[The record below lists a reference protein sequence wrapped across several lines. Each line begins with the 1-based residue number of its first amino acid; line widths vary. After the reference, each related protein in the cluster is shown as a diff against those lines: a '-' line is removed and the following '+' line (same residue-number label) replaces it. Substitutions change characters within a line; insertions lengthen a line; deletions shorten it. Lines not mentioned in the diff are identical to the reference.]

1 MSKKLSIKNIGPIK
15 NIDITLNKVNVFMG
29 QQSSGKS
36 TIAKIISFC
45 AWIEKDI
52 SIHQS
57 FSHYLKDNNFREKLE
72 IFHKMKG
79 YINKDSEI
87 TYVGDAIKLHFKS
100 NKLSLDWIDSRFDY
114 KKCKISYIP
123 SERSMV
129 ILPEMEKVEFPNNY
143 LKSFLFDWFDTRK
156 NYTKDNKLDILNTGL
171 SFYFSEEHKEN
182 HISNDDYDILLSQ
195 ASSGLQTVTPLI
207 TMIDNLI
214 NNIYKQDQKAS
225 YELDEVKANVTQL
238 IISEFILK
246 PVYGSDF
253 LEDRELRKEKI
264 KELNHKIANSDEVVL
279 ECFEKYKEVRA
290 NLFETHRSDLIVEEP
305 EQNLFPSTQ
314 KDLIYNILELIN
326 TQLNHTLSMTTHSP
340 YVLYALNNCILYSI
354 VKKNKQLKNIDLSCK
369 KSEISPELISIY
381 EIKDG
386 EINNIQN
393 EMGLI
398 GDNFFDSQM
407 KEVMDDF
414 YSMLNY
420 L

>member
-1 MSKKLSIKNIGPIK
+1 MSKKLCIRNIGPIK
-15 NIDITLNKVNVFMG
+15 YIDITLNKVNVFMG

-45 AWIEKDI
+45 SWIEKDI

-57 FSHYLKDNNFREKLE
+57 FSHYLIDNTFREKLE

-79 YINKDSEI
+79 YLTNDSEI
-87 TYVGDAIKLHFKS
+87 IYYGDAIRLTFKS
-100 NKLSLDWIDSRFDY
+100 NNLDIEWLESRFDY

-129 ILPEMEKVEFPNNY
+129 ILPEMEKVEFQNNY

-156 NYTKDNKLDILNTGL
+156 LYTKDNKLDILNTGL
-171 SFYFSEEHKEN
+171 QFYFSEEQKEN
-182 HISNDDYDILLSQ
+182 HISNNEYDILLSQ

-207 TMIDNLI
+207 AMVDNLI
-214 NNIYKQDQKAS
+214 NNIYNQDQKES
-225 YELDEVKANVTQL
+225 YEIDEVKAKVTQL
-238 IISEFILK
+238 IISEFILM
-246 PVYGSDF
+246 PIYGSTF
-253 LEDRELRKEKI
+253 LDDREIRKEKI
-264 KELNHKIANSDEVVL
+264 IELNQKIANGDDEIL
-279 ECFEKYKEVRA
+279 KYFEKYKLVRA

-314 KDLIYNILELIN
+314 KDLVYNMLELIN
-326 TQLNHTLSMTTHSP
+326 TQVSHTLSMTTHSP

-354 VKKNKQLKNIDLSCK
+354 VKKDINFKNINLLCEK
-369 KSEISPELISIY
+369 AEISPDLISIY
-381 EIKDG
+381 EIKNG
-386 EINNIQN
+386 LIYNIQN

-420 L
+420 I